1 MNVYLK
7 YIIIWLGFMGLI
19 AVATLL
25 VPKIAAAVGHLR
37 KNDGKAV
44 EKGDAAPTEA
54 EKPAPESRNG
64 KKRRSILDPLTSEEI
79 AEASAAEFEPLN
91 ENEKGEKQN

>member
-25 VPKIAAAVGHLR
+25 VPKIAAAVGRLR
-37 KNDGKAV
+37 KNDGKAA
-44 EKGDAAPTEA
+44 EKGDAVSTEA
-54 EKPAPESRNG
+54 KKPASGSRKG

-79 AEASAAEFEPLN
+79 AEASAVEFESPK
-91 ENEKGEKQN
+91 ENKSGEN

>member
-25 VPKIAAAVGHLR
+25 VPKIAAAVGRLR
-37 KNDGKAV
+37 KNDGKAA
-44 EKGDAAPTEA
+44 EKGDAVSTEA
-54 EKPAPESRNG
+54 KNRH
-64 KKRRSILDPLTSEEI
+64 R
-79 AEASAAEFEPLN
+79 EAAKVKSAAAYLIL
-91 ENEKGEKQN
+91 

>member
-25 VPKIAAAVGHLR
+25 VPKIAAAVGRLR
-37 KNDGKAV
+37 KSDGKAA
-44 EKGDAAPTEA
+44 EKGDAVSTEA
-54 EKPAPESRNG
+54 KKPASGSRKG

-79 AEASAAEFEPLN
+79 AEASAVEFESPK
-91 ENEKGEKQN
+91 ENKNGEN

>member
-25 VPKIAAAVGHLR
+25 VPKIAAAVGRLR
-37 KNDGKAV
+37 KSDGKAA
-44 EKGDAAPTEA
+44 EKSDTASTEA
-54 EKPAPESRNG
+54 KKPESGSRKG

-79 AEASAAEFEPLN
+79 AEASAAEFESPKES
-91 ENEKGEKQN
+91 ENRGK

>member
-25 VPKIAAAVGHLR
+25 VPKIAAAVGRLR
-37 KNDGKAV
+37 KTTARRLKRAMPCRQRQKNRHR
-44 EKGDAAPTEA
+44 EAA
-54 EKPAPESRNG
+54 KV
-64 KKRRSILDPLTSEEI
+64 K
-79 AEASAAEFEPLN
+79 SAAAYLIL
-91 ENEKGEKQN
+91 

>member
-25 VPKIAAAVGHLR
+25 VPKIAAAVGRLR
-37 KNDGKAV
+37 KNDGKAA
-44 EKGDAAPTEA
+44 EKGDAVSTEG
-54 EKPAPESRNG
+54 SRKG

-79 AEASAAEFEPLN
+79 AEASAVEFESPK
-91 ENEKGEKQN
+91 ENKNGEN